1 MVTWSFI
8 ASLQTSAILTGTEEG
23 WFWQGQQSATLQS
36 FFFLTIPLLS
46 NHSLLLS
53 LPYLAILRT
62 PDHVWLARERE
73 RESYSKES
81 HICRHQHVMLKL
93 LHMIS
98 LLIIFS
104 LMSLIK
110 MWYVKHN
117 IYRPFG
123 RNTTEFWK
131 LYCLVLFKNTE
142 EGTW

>member
-1 MVTWSFI
+1 
-8 ASLQTSAILTGTEEG
+8 
-23 WFWQGQQSATLQS
+23 
-36 FFFLTIPLLS
+36 
-46 NHSLLLS
+46 
-53 LPYLAILRT
+53 
-62 PDHVWLARERE
+62 
-73 RESYSKES
+73 
-81 HICRHQHVMLKL
+81 MLKL

-142 EGTW
+142 EGT